1 MSAEPI
7 IYGLIFVGV
16 LVLVEGLYL
25 VAFGK
30 SISLNSR
37 VNRRLEMLEKGERR
51 DEVLEKLRKEMQQH
65 MDAKTIPLYS
75 LLSEKAQR
83 AAIAFTPKQLIMIM
97 AGLAFVAFLGLTIGT
112 ETDLAVRVLL
122 SIAIGVGA
130 VYFWVASKASK
141 RMGLIEE
148 QLPDAVEL
156 MVRSLRV
163 GHPFSNAISIVSKE
177 IQDPLASEFGVIAD
191 ESAYGRDVGEALKD
205 MAERLDMQDL
215 RFLAVAVTIQQ
226 QSGGNLAEIL
236 SGLAKVIRARF
247 RLFRRV
253 KAITAEAKW
262 SGKFLSAFPI
272 VALIVI
278 NVSDPNYYDDVYD
291 HPLFIP
297 ACFAVGIFLI
307 IYRRHPRFLARVRPT
322 QLALWSCLAALA
334 HGAGLMLVPIYLDLC
349 AVAEL
354 DTGHRA
360 VRALM
365 GSTLQTAILVAL
377 VHTLSMAAAGGIMAI
392 GVYFWLGLKFL
403 SKTWFNLDLV
413 WAISLVA
420 VGAFG
425 VWSAVY
431 E

>member
-7 IYGLIFVGV
+7 IYGLIFIGV

-37 VNRRLEMLEKGERR
+37 VNRRLEMLEKGTRR
-51 DEVLEKLRKEMQQH
+51 EEVLEKLRKEMQQH
-65 MDAKTIPLYS
+65 MDAKSIPLYS
-75 LLSEKAQR
+75 LLSEKAQK
-83 AAIAFTPKQLIMIM
+83 AAIAFTPKQLIMLM
-97 AGLAFVAFLGLTIGT
+97 GGLWVIAFLGLTIGT
-112 ETDLAVRVLL
+112 QTDVAVRAML
-122 SIAIGVGA
+122 SVGIGIGA
-130 VYFWVASKASK
+130 VYFWVASKAGK
-141 RMGLIEE
+141 RMGMIEE

-163 GHPFSNAISIVSKE
+163 GHPFTNAISIVSKE

-236 SGLAKVIRARF
+236 DGLAKVIRARF

-262 SGKFLSAFPI
+262 SGKFLSAFPV

-278 NVSDPNYYDDVYD
+278 NVSDPNYYDAVMD
-291 HPLFIP
+291 HPYFVP
-297 ACFAVGIFLI
+297 ACFLVGIFLAVNL
-307 IYRRHPRFLARVRPT
+307 FVMRVLT
-322 QLALWSCLAALA
+322 DIK
-334 HGAGLMLVPIYLDLC
+334 V
-349 AVAEL
+349 
-354 DTGHRA
+354 
-360 VRALM
+360 
-365 GSTLQTAILVAL
+365 
-377 VHTLSMAAAGGIMAI
+377 
-392 GVYFWLGLKFL
+392 
-403 SKTWFNLDLV
+403 
-413 WAISLVA
+413 
-420 VGAFG
+420 
-425 VWSAVY
+425 
-431 E
+431 

>member
-25 VAFGK
+25 VVFGK

-37 VNRRLEMLEKGERR
+37 VNRRLEMLEKGSRR
-51 DEVLEKLRKEMQQH
+51 EEVLDKLRKEMQQH

-75 LLSEKAQR
+75 LLSEKAQK
-83 AAIAFTPKQLIMIM
+83 AAIAFTPKQLIMLM
-97 AGLAFVAFLGLTIGT
+97 VGLAVVAFLGLTIGT
-112 ETDLAVRVLL
+112 ETDAPVRALL
-122 SIAIGVGA
+122 SVGIGVAA
-130 VYFWVASKASK
+130 VYFWVSAKAGK
-141 RMGLIEE
+141 RMGMIEE

-163 GHPFSNAISIVSKE
+163 GHPFTNAISIVSKE

-191 ESAYGRDVGEALKD
+191 EAAYGRDVGEALKD

-236 SGLAKVIRARF
+236 AGLAKVIRARF

-253 KAITAEAKW
+253 KAITAEAQW

-278 NVSDPNYYDDVYD
+278 NVSDPHYYDEVMEHAY
-291 HPLFIP
+291 FIP
-297 ACFAVGIFLI
+297 ACFLVGIFLAVNL
-307 IYRRHPRFLARVRPT
+307 YVMRVLT
-322 QLALWSCLAALA
+322 DIK
-334 HGAGLMLVPIYLDLC
+334 V
-349 AVAEL
+349 
-354 DTGHRA
+354 
-360 VRALM
+360 
-365 GSTLQTAILVAL
+365 
-377 VHTLSMAAAGGIMAI
+377 
-392 GVYFWLGLKFL
+392 
-403 SKTWFNLDLV
+403 
-413 WAISLVA
+413 
-420 VGAFG
+420 
-425 VWSAVY
+425 
-431 E
+431 